1 MVVRAWFA
9 RGAGVALGAAAW
21 LAAGV
26 VSAAGIDVRCARLS
40 RREIDELDARAR
52 LALAAHPKPELLPL
66 AIVCD
71 SHRAWLETAAGPNPV
86 PIDEREG
93 IVEGALAAL
102 ESLMQ
107 PPPAAPS
114 PAPPTPL
121 PPPASP
127 PSSSLETS
135 TPSSP
140 PARAST
146 GGIGLAATS
155 EPWAEAGGASLGP
168 RLDIALPVGG
178 AFAAV
183 ASESVRFAL
192 APGSG
197 PATSLVDVQ
206 VGAAWGAPYA
216 SRRTVGFAMLVGME
230 RFAASSS
237 DDKLRSADVWT
248 AAASLGARAAV
259 RAGPFEWWLGLDAV
273 LRATRPETPD
283 PVHAV
288 LPRVGAA
295 LTIGFF
301 YPAESAN
308 RAPRGASTEI
318 EQGGGEAGR
327 NF

>member
-1 MVVRAWFA
+1 VS
-9 RGAGVALGAAAW
+9 LGAAAW
-21 LAAGV
+21 LAAGF

-52 LALAAHPKPELLPL
+52 LALAAHPKSELLPL
-66 AIVCD
+66 AVVCD
-71 SHRAWLETAAGPNPV
+71 SDRAWLETPARSSHV
-86 PIDEREG
+86 SIDEREG

-102 ESLMQ
+102 ESLNQ
-107 PPPAAPS
+107 PPPAALAPS
-114 PAPPTPL
+114 PPPPRGPSPPDPAPAETSAPP
-121 PPPASP
+121 SP
-127 PSSSLETS
+127 HP
-135 TPSSP
+135 
-140 PARAST
+140 RASS
-146 GGIGLAATS
+146 GGIGLGATS
-155 EPWAEAGGASLGP
+155 EPWPEGGGASLGP

-216 SRRTVGFAMLVGME
+216 SRRTVGFAVLVGME

-248 AAASLGARAAV
+248 ATASLGARAAV
-259 RAGPFEWWLGLDAV
+259 RAGPLEWWLGLDAV
-273 LRATRPETPD
+273 LRATPVETPD
-283 PVHAV
+283 PVHAR

-295 LTIGFF
+295 LSLGFF
-301 YPAESAN
+301 YPAESPV
-308 RAPRGASTEI
+308 RDSRVSS
-318 EQGGGEAGR
+318 R
-327 NF
+327 